1 MVTINLSN
9 DKIKKNVI
17 QLLISKKYIDI
28 MIKLKKIK
36 DIQGLSFYDNNK
48 NKKLWRLCIDN
59 KYNNNNNNIL
69 IENFF

>member
-48 NKKLWRLCIDN
+48 NKKL
-59 KYNNNNNNIL
+59 
-69 IENFF
+69 